1 MPLLY
6 LEDITSPVKLEMK
19 GQMCSDCAFFDND
32 KMLVIR
38 LVFRKN
44 NRKLTFLLLYII
56 HRIDKYVTIRVRD

>member
-1 MPLLY
+1 
-6 LEDITSPVKLEMK
+6 
-19 GQMCSDCAFFDND
+19 
-32 KMLVIR
+32 MLVIR